1 MAKKVWNDLD
11 CQTLDEVNIVPKP
24 VQSKQTF
31 KIPKLKGTAAELKK
45 SRNMPA
51 QILNDAKERLS
62 KRIEDEM
69 KKIVFR
75 NPDGKS
81 DEFDVDFSEEELAD
95 KNDEGWKELHELETD
110 SERLK
115 YFRKKFGNFQSHS
128 PNINLS
134 FHGFKRNAY
143 DKSEGS
149 HEFKSL
155 FEHLFSV
162 ENKSRKYKDGM
173 TLNIFYERNKEHMM
187 EMFKSRQDDPSNDTI
202 VLMAHHM
209 F

>member
-1 MAKKVWNDLD
+1 MIIGL
-11 CQTLDEVNIVPKP
+11 
-24 VQSKQTF
+24 SR
-31 KIPKLKGTAAELKK
+31 KL
-45 SRNMPA
+45 RCN
-51 QILNDAKERLS
+51 
-62 KRIEDEM
+62 
-69 KKIVFR
+69 
-75 NPDGKS
+75 
-81 DEFDVDFSEEELAD
+81 EFDIDYCEEELAD

-143 DKSEGS
+143 DENEGPN
-149 HEFKSL
+149 EFKSL

-162 ENKSRKYKDGM
+162 ENKSGKYKEGM
-173 TLNIFYERNKEHMM
+173 TLNIFYKRNKEHMM